1 MLPLCV
7 LVVDDSETT
16 RRILRLLLGSRDWTV
31 CEAENGWTGIEKF
44 EKLKPD
50 VVVLDLA
57 MPELDGIKT
66 AQLMSSRDP
75 TVPIILFTIFGFDG
89 VESSATKAGIRA
101 IVPKNNA
108 WSLIPQIER
117 LAHLPSSTA

>member
-1 MLPLCV
+1 
-7 LVVDDSETT
+7 
-16 RRILRLLLGSRDWTV
+16 LLLRSRDWTV
-31 CEAENGWTGIEKF
+31 CEAENGWAGIEKF
-44 EKLKPD
+44 EKMKPD

-66 AQLMSSRDP
+66 AKLMSSRNP

-89 VESSATKAGIRA
+89 VESSATKAGITA

-117 LAHLPSSTA
+117 LVHLPSSAA

>member
-31 CEAENGWTGIEKF
+31 CEAESGWAGIEKF
-44 EKLKPD
+44 EELKPD

-57 MPELDGIKT
+57 MPEMDGIQT
-66 AQLMSSRDP
+66 AKLMSSRNP

-89 VESSATKAGIRA
+89 VESSATKAGITA

-108 WSLIPQIER
+108 WSLIPQIEK
-117 LAHLPSSTA
+117 LAHLPSSAA